1 MGVAETA
8 RVLRFSR
15 ESGALLLALCVAGGS
30 SAAGCVPTNTRPHVA
45 IDAAATPLSQPVR
58 TEPVV
63 IEEQVSRVEETATP
77 VPGDDDMYAGLASG
91 DEQRDAFCA
100 RAHADVVTDK
110 LCARPSITGLAD
122 LERTLG
128 LAFAA
133 GASNGE
139 GGNPAFALLSHST
152 SLSGRFVSAINP
164 RAFVFTNPAS
174 TSRLRTKP
182 RPNPSF
188 VALAFTR
195 GEQFVEIAA
204 RDRTTKELRFFLVRF
219 NQACNDGGCT
229 AFDLYSPAVEQNW
242 RQVDVYDDSDLRGTT
257 FDCLVCHQP
266 NGPDS
271 PKMLRMHE
279 LQLPWTHFFRDDA
292 PGKRLVSL
300 YYSAHSSTEAYAG
313 IPGLAIGES
322 APTRLEGLV
331 ENEGFANQPNEF
343 ATLKIAIEL
352 SKRGARPADSAT
364 WQALD
369 RGALESGIF
378 PVPFSATS
386 AADPSKIAVLAKA
399 YRNATKHGATS
410 ATIADFPPLDD
421 LYSDAA
427 RVMAGVAPSAESDG
441 NAILD
446 RMCRRCHNSRL
457 DQSLSRANFN
467 VEKLAE
473 MSADEKE
480 KAIERMRLPATSRR
494 KMPPARAGE
503 LTAGEIDRVVAA
515 LR

>member
-1 MGVAETA
+1 MGVAESA

-15 ESGALLLALCVAGGS
+15 ESLGLLLALLVGGGS
-30 SAAGCVPTNTRPHVA
+30 SAAGCVPTNTRPVF
-45 IDAAATPLSQPVR
+45 ATPAGPEIAPTVR
-58 TEPVV
+58 VGQVV
-63 IEEQVSRVEETATP
+63 IEERVSRVDEP
-77 VPGDDDMYAGLASG
+77 SGPLPGDDDMYAGLASG
-91 DEQRDAFCA
+91 AEQRDALCA
-100 RAHADVVTDK
+100 RGHADVVTDK
-110 LCARPSITGLAD
+110 LCAHPSITGLAD
-122 LERTLG
+122 LERTVG
-128 LAFAA
+128 LAFVG

-139 GGNPAFALLSHST
+139 RGNPAFALLAHST

-164 RAFVFTNPAS
+164 RAFLFTNPAS
-174 TSRLRTKP
+174 TSRLLTKP

-195 GEQFVEIAA
+195 GEQFVELAA
-204 RDRTTKELRFFLVRF
+204 RDRETKELRFFLVRF
-219 NQACNDGGCT
+219 DQQCNDAGCT
-229 AFDLYSPAVEQNW
+229 AFDLYSPAVERNW
-242 RQVDVYDDSDLRGTT
+242 RNVDVYDDADLRGTT
-257 FDCLVCHQP
+257 LDCLVCHQP
-266 NGPDS
+266 NGPGS
-271 PKMLRMHE
+271 PRMLRMHE

-300 YYSAHSSTEAYAG
+300 YYSAHSSNEAYAG
-313 IPGLAIGES
+313 IPGIAIGES

-352 SKRGARPADSAT
+352 SKRGARPADSTT

-378 PVPFSATS
+378 PVPYSATS
-386 AADPSKIAVLAKA
+386 AADPSKLAVDAKA
-399 YRNATKHGATS
+399 YRTATKQGATS

-421 LYSDAA
+421 LYSDDA
-427 RVMAGVAPSAESDG
+427 RVMAGVAPPSESDG

-467 VEKLAE
+467 VEKLGE
-473 MSADEKE
+473 MSAEEKA
-480 KAIERMRLPATSRR
+480 KAIERMKLPLTSRR
-494 KMPPARAGE
+494 KMPPVRAGE
-503 LTAGEIDRVVAA
+503 LTADEVDRVVAA